1 MLTRMADSAY
11 AATLASEED
20 AGRCLPEEALQELF
34 RDWCGFMPLNAMR
47 RFVHGG
53 LLPNRSERLGNSN
66 GAVRV
71 VLLRFEAAFFR
82 RRTDN

>member
-11 AATLASEED
+11 VATPASEED
-20 AGRCLPEEALQELF
+20 AGRCLPEEALQEFF
-34 RDWCGFMPLNAMR
+34 RDRRDFPPLNAMR

-53 LLPNRSERLGNSN
+53 LLPNRSERSGNSN
-66 GAVRV
+66 GVVRV